1 MAMETKM
8 SSLEVQSYL
17 SIGKIQKD
25 KQKKII
31 EQVMHLS
38 MQSIIPYLKKKDK
51 EWLQVK

>member
-1 MAMETKM
+1 MTMETKM

-25 KQKKII
+25 KRKKII
-31 EQVMHLS
+31 EHVMHVIYAVSNSLS
-38 MQSIIPYLKKKDK
+38 QKKDR